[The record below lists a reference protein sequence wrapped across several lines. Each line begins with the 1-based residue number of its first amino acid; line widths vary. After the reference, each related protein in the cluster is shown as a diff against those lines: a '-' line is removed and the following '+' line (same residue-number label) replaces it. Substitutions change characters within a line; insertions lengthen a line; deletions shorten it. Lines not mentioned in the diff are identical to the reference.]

1 MKKRLIALCMAIV
14 LVLGILPVSVM
25 AEGIG
30 ESDYLAAYA
39 KTVTVDGALDE
50 LAWSTHGVMTGTSA
64 NRAFGVLWSGSTLYL
79 GVVPESTDT
88 ELRVKLG
95 EAEIVV
101 TKTKA
106 SGIEGVSA
114 VWSANAVELAI
125 PYLVSS
131 YAQTCTL
138 ELHMADTAW
147 SGTLGFDSLE
157 RTFLPNLPNR
167 SDSDDSLGYKV
178 TTDSYTMYRKYVE
191 GVSNVGNRVD
201 LANFSVS
208 PLGSQTQTSSV
219 EFDFEASKMPVT
231 TAGNWIDNYI
241 ACHGMVVDLLDGTN
255 KDLVFGIS
263 NSSSGLV
270 FCLNNNSN
278 QTVQTVELH
287 KNLHEKF
294 HVRINWLLDGKVE
307 LYIDDQLT
315 GTLAS
320 TRQKAY
326 WSASGTNTLMFNL
339 CTDSAA
345 PAADG
350 SDDYEVTVSNVRVG
364 NTLGKSVLDTM
375 TFADIA
381 GENVSADGVFSNL
394 NLPKTWSNGQI
405 NNAALTWTSSDPSV
419 ITNEG
424 VVTAAEVNQTVTLTA
439 SLVANPSETKS
450 FEVTVNQIPLTAYAA
465 SKEITVDG
473 ILDETAWLLPY
484 SFAVKQEGVNPLV
497 YTAWREQNVYIAVS
511 GIGSASSMS
520 LQIGETSWTVDLT
533 TGSSSSNGLTAA
545 VKDGTVEMKIDM
557 AAAGIAIADYQEVRG
572 FQITLTG
579 NGVNAALRSDRS
591 LLRFST
597 IYVNQ
602 INMSTAGDRDD
613 GVTVTENGA
622 IFAPTGTELV
632 GVYYYLSAS
641 DVDHTNDL
649 YVEQTL
655 NITNMPADGGLG
667 GSASGTGY
675 FFWVSYS
682 NTASAVCCVFSD
694 ESGNLTLQVR
704 PDGNKNGNVWAKD
717 FTLNRK
723 QGDTFKLG
731 LLWQPDDTVSVYVDG
746 VLIGSQEYVNTYN
759 SGMHGNNTVCLLYQH
774 TTASSVCVK
783 VSNLALTSMK
793 TTYSSIKEEL
803 TVQNILKGMNL
814 NGVSTDLDLP
824 TSCKTA
830 YLGEVALEW
839 SSSNPSVLSNT
850 GVVKQPAGVA
860 ATVELTLKVNG
871 EVLWSVPVT
880 VLPASALADQTITV
894 LDVPFTAETVTVDG
908 KVTEEGWNL
917 NTKVLNGNAA
927 TGKFGAQ
934 WTTDTLYLAIKTSE
948 ESVALKINNKD
959 IALADAKTSDV
970 TELAIP
976 LETLDVTIQDYG
988 VEIPAQITLG
998 SGTWSGKLILMS
1010 TELFLSDTNA
1020 TRINMNICGTEP
1032 LSSDAE
1038 TDYQG
1043 YAKTADGWYLFDHYN
1058 ENGTNPARIRT
1069 YVITMGRKDRPAQAD
1084 LVEAL
1089 APLND
1094 RTKASWAEF
1103 DFLATSMPIY
1113 SFSDVVNPTVHF
1125 ASYGFGWALASE
1137 WDSPAT
1143 MNSDSVVFGIINT
1156 ERGLVLAAAG
1166 KDGTKAVDL
1175 GKKLGE
1181 QFRIG
1186 TRWET
1191 NGDVTIFLDG
1201 EKYAVLENMEVNR
1214 FALGSNFFSMNLIRS
1229 PEAASK
1235 PEDSFDIYVSNIA
1248 LGKSYGDSVFNA
1260 LTLESILGENSDAN
1274 NITSDLNLI
1283 QSIYSEQLK
1292 TDIGGITWKSSDPA
1306 VIDPTTGKVTPPSGS
1321 GKRVT
1326 ITASF
1331 GGQKKSF
1338 TLYVKSS
1345 DYSGGNVLYVLN
1357 DMAAASGAGI
1367 QGDLYFTLDKNHN
1380 SIIFDQGES
1389 KKVNEIILKDE
1400 DEINRLN
1407 ESVLTIWTSDDNQT
1421 YTQVDSF
1428 KILRAGKQT
1437 YLYDFEAT
1445 ARYIKVHCTHFD
1457 GTDAD
1462 FMGSLNEMISVG
1474 YDPVFGANDG
1484 EFSSRRNVIVKNTA
1498 SYACYDDA
1506 WTISKSSAGI
1516 TGTDA
1521 SIRVFCGSELLY
1533 HYVDGDNVIVRIPEI
1548 AANSTVT
1555 LTVLSGNES
1564 AMDISNKE
1572 FVYEVVYGTREA
1584 MSNSPEMP
1592 RRWLV
1597 TLGDGTIMAFDETA
1611 RCYSTSTDGGKSWG
1625 PTNAISVTD
1634 GWFSAAGGAVYD
1646 EAANRIIVIGFALAH
1661 YDVSDITKSDC
1672 KIRFIASDDRGQT
1685 WYRLKEV
1692 KPEEGHNLPTYFL
1705 SYTDPVKVPSYD
1717 GTGDGVDYVVPC
1729 GAQYDNNGSFC
1740 TYVLYSKDAG
1750 LTWTIGKD
1758 AIIYSFADS
1767 GVTSAEEAGVSE
1779 ATILP
1784 GVDGTGRAALVLYAR
1799 CQYENSRNFVRTYSY
1814 DNGITWTAPVEFTEV
1829 YTPNTQPIFHEMNG
1843 KQYLVWGGNNILG
1856 GNSYQRMPL
1865 NIAVS
1870 NDNLQT
1876 FENIQDLYS
1885 RYSLMGLTE
1894 ITANRVVNQSITNT
1908 GNSALISWRNW
1919 SKNAAYNNAIMT
1931 MRVDDFEK
1939 YFYRTKGAYDS
1950 FENSSVKYEGWF
1962 ANGNVSVSEA
1972 QHSEGEKS
1980 MKLSASSGAT
1990 RSIPYTQD
1998 GKISMNIYLND
2009 VNTANLSLDLASAYS
2024 NVYGKASPIGFQIR
2038 NGALTMLGADT
2049 AANVEL
2055 VQGWNTVVFTLNLT
2069 TEAAALKVNGQA
2081 VEVPVN
2087 TVIGDYV
2094 CYVNI
2099 SADSECYVDE
2109 FMVCSDSTAGA
2120 DPAPQPEQYTLNLST
2135 ASESVKIGSTV
2146 YANVDV
2152 SAEPA
2157 VFATGKIQLA
2167 YDSSKLTFKE
2177 MASTLHGA
2185 SVRNE
2190 NGVLAI
2196 ESTAN
2201 TLHNPA
2207 YALAFEAV
2215 GTGDAVI
2222 TITSAAFSM
2231 MQNAAD
2237 TDLIAANIQN
2247 GNLKVAIS
2255 QDRVIV
2261 PVIPGAINSP
2271 TTSISENLPFTDV
2284 STMDWFYDDVKFV
2297 SEKGIMNGTSRNT
2310 FGPNVAITRGM
2321 IVTILYR
2328 MEGEP
2333 AVTRDCPF
2341 TDVKSG
2347 SYYEKGVSW
2356 ASEND
2361 IVSGYG
2367 NGIFGPNDE
2376 ITREQLAAILFRYA
2390 QYKKFDVNAKT
2401 DLTKYADYNKVS
2413 TWASNALNWANANGL
2428 VNGAGRTSLNP
2439 KGYATRCQSAA
2450 ILHRFYTLFVK

>member
-1 MKKRLIALCMAIV
+1 MKKRMIALCMAIV
-14 LVLGILPVSVM
+14 LILGLFPVSVM
-25 AEGIG
+25 AEEGTG
-30 ESDYLAAYA
+30 KSKYLAAFA
-39 KTVTVDGALDE
+39 QTVSVDGALDE
-50 LAWSTHGVMTGTSA
+50 LAWSKHGTMTGQSGT
-64 NRAFGVLWSGSTLYL
+64 RAFGILWSGSMVYF
-79 GVVPESTDT
+79 GIVPEPADT

-95 EAEIVV
+95 DAEITV
-101 TKTKA
+101 TKD
-106 SGIEGVSA
+106 GVSGTAGAAAKWGTSAIELA
-114 VWSANAVELAI
+114 VPYAVSRYSQTCAVEL
-125 PYLVSS
+125 
-131 YAQTCTL
+131 
-138 ELHMADTAW
+138 HMSDASWT
-147 SGTLGFDSLE
+147 GTLGFDSLE
-157 RTFLPNLPNR
+157 RSFLPNLPTR
-167 SDSDDSLGYKV
+167 SASSESVGYNV
-178 TTDSYTMYRKYVE
+178 SADSYTMYRKYVE
-191 GVSNVGNRVD
+191 GVSSVANRVY
-201 LANFSVS
+201 LANYGVS
-208 PLGSQTQTSSV
+208 EFASQTQASTI
-219 EFDFEASKMPVT
+219 EFDFEASKMPAT
-231 TAGNWIDNYI
+231 ETGTWIDSYI
-241 ACHGMVVDLLDGTN
+241 ACYGAVVDILDGAT

-263 NSSSGLV
+263 NSSTGLV
-270 FCLNNNSN
+270 FNLNNNSDKS
-278 QTVQTVELH
+278 VQTVELH
-287 KNLHEKF
+287 KGLHEKF
-294 HVRINWLLDGKVE
+294 HVRVDWSLEGTVE
-307 LYIDDQLT
+307 LYIDDLLT
-315 GTLAS
+315 GTFAL
-320 TRQKAY
+320 TRQKAL
-326 WSASGTNTLMFNL
+326 WSGSGTNTLMFNL
-339 CTDSAA
+339 CTASEA

-350 SDDYEVTVSNVRVG
+350 SEDYEVTVSNVRVG
-364 NTLGKSVLDTM
+364 NTRGKSVLDTM

-381 GENVSADGVFSNL
+381 GENVSADEVFANL

-405 NNAALTWTSSDPSV
+405 SNAALTWKSSDPSV
-419 ITNEG
+419 ITDEG
-424 VVTAAEVNQTVTLTA
+424 VVTAAEVNKTITMTAALTA
-439 SLVANPSETKS
+439 DPTETKS
-450 FEVTVNQIPLTAYAA
+450 FDVTVNQIPFTAYAA
-465 SKEITVDG
+465 AKEITVDG
-473 ILDETAWLLPY
+473 SLDETAWILPQR
-484 SFAVKQEGVNPLV
+484 FAVKQGETDP
-497 YTAWREQNVYIAVS
+497 YAYFAWREQQAYIAVS
-511 GIGSASSMS
+511 GIGSANS
-520 LQIGETSWTVDLT
+520 LELQLGEKNWTVDLT
-533 TGSSSSNGLTAA
+533 GGAVSSNGLEAA
-545 VKDGTVEMKIDM
+545 VQNGTAEMKIDM
-557 AAAGIAIADYQEVRG
+557 SASGFALDDYNELRRVQIKLSGGDTAAS
-572 FQITLTG
+572 
-579 NGVNAALRSDRS
+579 LRSGTA

-597 IYVNQ
+597 IGVKQ
-602 INMSTAGDRDD
+602 IDMSKTGYID
-613 GVTVTENGA
+613 GAVVTENSA
-622 IFAPTGTELV
+622 TFTPTDTKLDRA
-632 GVYYYLSAS
+632 YYYLSAS
-641 DVDHTNDL
+641 DVAHTDDL

-655 NITNMPADGGLG
+655 NITNMPAGGGLT
-667 GSASGTGY
+667 GSASGNGY
-675 FFWVSYS
+675 FFWVSY
-682 NTASAVCCVFSD
+682 NKTGSAVCCVFSD
-694 ESGNLTLQVR
+694 AAGNLTLQIR
-704 PDGNKNGNVWAKD
+704 PDGNKAGTWAKN
-717 FTLNRK
+717 FALNRK
-723 QGDTFKLG
+723 QGETFKLG
-731 LLWQPDDTVSVYVDG
+731 LLWQPDDTASVYVDG
-746 VLIGSQEYVNTYN
+746 CMVGSQAYVSTYN
-759 SGMHGNNTVCLLYQH
+759 GGWHGNNTVCLLYQH
-774 TTASSVCVK
+774 TTASNVCVK
-783 VSNLALTSMK
+783 VSNLSVTSMK
-793 TTYSSIKEEL
+793 AAYSSIAEEL
-803 TVQNILKGMNL
+803 TVQNVLKGINL
-814 NGVSTDLDLP
+814 SSVSTDLNLP
-824 TSCKTA
+824 QTYQTA
-830 YLGEVALEW
+830 YLGNVALEW
-839 SSSNPSVLSNT
+839 SSSNTGVLSNT
-850 GVVKQPAGVA
+850 GAVKQPSGVA

-871 EVLWSVPVT
+871 KTLWSVPVT
-880 VLPASALADQTITV
+880 VLPASALDDQTITV
-894 LDVPFTAETVTVDG
+894 LDVPFTSDAVDVDG
-908 KVTEEGWNL
+908 KAVEEGWNL
-917 NTKVLNGNAA
+917 NTKVLSGNTA

-934 WTTDTLYLAIKTSE
+934 WTTDTLYMAIKTAE
-948 ESVALKINNKD
+948 ED
-959 IALADAKTSDV
+959 IALNIGGKTISLDSAAKGDV
-970 TELAIP
+970 TEIAIP
-976 LETLDVTIQDYG
+976 LETLGISIQDYG

-998 SGTWSGKLILMS
+998 SGVWNGKLILTS
-1010 TELFLSDTNA
+1010 TDLFISDTNS
-1020 TRINMNICGTEP
+1020 TRMDMNICGTQS
-1032 LSSDAE
+1032 LGSDTK
-1038 TDYQG
+1038 TDNQG
-1043 YAKTADGWYLFDHYN
+1043 YAQTADGWYLFDHYDAGGN
-1058 ENGTNPARIRT
+1058 NPTRIRT
-1069 YVITMGRKDRPAQAD
+1069 YVITMGRKDRSAQAE
-1084 LVEAL
+1084 LVKAM

-1094 RTKASWAEF
+1094 RTKASYAEF
-1103 DFLATSMPIY
+1103 DFLATSMPVY

-1125 ASYGFGWALASE
+1125 ASYGFGWALSSE
-1137 WDSPAT
+1137 WDSTTT

-1175 GKKLGE
+1175 GKTLGE

-1191 NGDVTIFLDG
+1191 NGDVTIFMDG
-1201 EKYAVLENMEVNR
+1201 EKFVVLENMEVNR
-1214 FALGSNFFSMNLIRS
+1214 YALGSNFFAMNLIRS
-1229 PEAASK
+1229 PEAAAK
-1235 PEDSFDIYVSNIA
+1235 QEDSFDIYISNIA
-1248 LGKSYGDSVFNA
+1248 LGKSYGDSVFSA
-1260 LTLESILGENSDAN
+1260 LTLEDILGENADAN
-1274 NITSDLNLI
+1274 NVTSDVNLI
-1283 QSIYSEQLK
+1283 TSIYSEQLK
-1292 TDIGGITWKSSDPA
+1292 MDIGGITWESSDSA

-1345 DYSGGNVLYVLN
+1345 DYSGNVLYVLN

-1367 QGDLYFTLDKNHN
+1367 QGDLYFTLDENHN

-1407 ESVLTIWTSDDNQT
+1407 ESVLTVWTSDDNQT

-1428 KILRAGKQT
+1428 KILRTGKQT

-1457 GTDAD
+1457 GTEAD
-1462 FMGSLNEMISVG
+1462 FKGSLNDMITVA
-1474 YDPVFGANDG
+1474 YENVFGANGG
-1484 EFSSRRNVIVKNTA
+1484 EFTSRKNVIVKNTA
-1498 SYACYDDA
+1498 SYTCFDDA
-1506 WTISKSSAGI
+1506 WTIAKSTAGV
-1516 TGTDA
+1516 TGSDA

-1533 HYVDGDNVIVRIPEI
+1533 HYTDGDNVVVRIPEI
-1548 AANSTVT
+1548 AANGAVT
-1555 LTVLSGNES
+1555 LTILSGNDD

-1584 MSNSPEMP
+1584 MVNSFETP
-1592 RRWLV
+1592 RRWLI
-1597 TLGDGTIMAFDETA
+1597 TLNDGTIMAFDESA
-1611 RCYSTSTDGGKSWG
+1611 RCYSTSTDGGKSWTA
-1625 PTNAISVTD
+1625 TNAITVTD

-1646 EAANRIIVIGFALAH
+1646 EATDRIIVMGFALGQ
-1661 YDVSDITKSDC
+1661 YVVSDITKSDC

-1685 WYRLKEV
+1685 WYRLEEV
-1692 KPEEGHNLPTYFL
+1692 KPEEGHELPTYFL

-1717 GTGDGVDYVVPC
+1717 GTGNGVDYVVPC

-1750 LTWTIGKD
+1750 LSWTIGKD

-1767 GVTSAEEAGVSE
+1767 GVSSAAEAGVSE

-1799 CQYENSRNFVRTYSY
+1799 CQYENSQNFVRTYSY
-1814 DNGITWTAPVEFTEV
+1814 DNGVTWTAPVEFSDV

-1865 NIAVS
+1865 NIAIS
-1870 NDNLQT
+1870 KDGLQT

-1894 ITANRVVNQSITNT
+1894 ITANRVVNQSITDA
-1908 GNSALISWRNW
+1908 GDSVLISWRNW
-1919 SKNAAYNNAIMT
+1919 SKNAAYNNVIMT

-1939 YFYRTKGAYDS
+1939 YFNRTKGAYDS
-1950 FENSSVKYEGWF
+1950 FENSNIKYEGWF
-1962 ANGNVSVSEA
+1962 SNGNVSVSSE
-1972 QHSEGEKS
+1972 QHSEGQKS
-1980 MKLSASSGAT
+1980 MKLSASSSAV

-2049 AANVEL
+2049 AANVKL
-2055 VQGWNTVVFTLNLT
+2055 VQGWNTVVFTLNLA
-2069 TEAAALKVNGQA
+2069 TEAATLEVNGQE

-2190 NGVLAI
+2190 NGVLTI

-2215 GTGDAVI
+2215 GTGDAAI

-2237 TDLIAANIQN
+2237 ADLIAANIQN
-2247 GNLKVAIS
+2247 GTLKVTIS

-2261 PVIPGAINSP
+2261 PVMPGAINSP
-2271 TTSISENLPFTDV
+2271 TTSTSENLPFTDV
-2284 STMDWFYDDVKFV
+2284 STRDWFYDDVKFV

-2310 FGPNVAITRGM
+2310 FGPNLAITRGM

-2333 AVTRDCPF
+2333 AITKDCPF

-2367 NGIFGPNDE
+2367 NGMFGPNDE

-2390 QYKKFDVNAKT
+2390 QHKKFDVSAKT
-2401 DLTKYADYNKVS
+2401 DLTGYADYNKVS

>member
-64 NRAFGVLWSGSTLYL
+64 NRAFGVLWSGNTLYL

-95 EAEIVV
+95 EAEITV
-101 TKTKA
+101 TKTEA

-114 VWSANAVELAI
+114 VWGANAVEVAI

-131 YAQTCTL
+131 YMQTCTL
-138 ELHMADTAW
+138 ELHMADTVW

-167 SDSDDSLGYKV
+167 SDSDDSLGHKV
-178 TTDSYTMYRKYVE
+178 TADSYTMYRKYVE
-191 GVSNVGNRVD
+191 GASNVGNRVD

-208 PLGSQTQTSSV
+208 PLGSQTQTATV

-231 TAGNWIDNYI
+231 TAGSWIDNYI
-241 ACHGMVVDLLDGTN
+241 ACHGMVVDLLDGTS

-263 NSSSGLV
+263 NSESGLV
-270 FCLNNNSN
+270 FNLNNNSN
-278 QTVQTVELH
+278 QTVQTVALH
-287 KNLHEKF
+287 KKLHEKF

-315 GTLAS
+315 ETLAS
-320 TRQKAY
+320 TRQKAN

-394 NLPKTWSNGQI
+394 NLPQTWSNGQI
-405 NNAALTWTSSDPSV
+405 NNAALTWTSSNPSV

-450 FEVTVNQIPLTAYAA
+450 FDVTVNQIPLTAYAA
-465 SKEITVDG
+465 SKDITVDG

-520 LQIGETSWTVDLT
+520 LQIGETSWAVDLT

-545 VKDGTVEMKIDM
+545 VKDGIVEMKIDM
-557 AAAGIAIADYQEVRG
+557 TAAGIAIADYQEVRG
-572 FQITLTG
+572 FQIRLTG
-579 NGVNAALRSDRS
+579 NGVNTALRSDRS

-597 IYVNQ
+597 IGVKQ
-602 INMSTAGDRDD
+602 IDMSKTGYID
-613 GVTVTENGA
+613 GAVVTENSA
-622 IFAPTGTELV
+622 TFIPTDTELDRA
-632 GVYYYLSAS
+632 YYYLSAS
-641 DVDHTNDL
+641 DVAHTDDL

-655 NITNMPADGGLG
+655 NITNMPAGGGLT
-667 GSASGTGY
+667 GSASGNGY
-675 FFWVSYS
+675 FFWVSY
-682 NTASAVCCVFSD
+682 NKTGSAVCCVFSD
-694 ESGNLTLQVR
+694 AAGNLTLQIR
-704 PDGNKNGNVWAKD
+704 PDGNKADTWAKN
-717 FTLNRK
+717 FALNRK
-723 QGDTFKLG
+723 QGETFKLG
-731 LLWQPDDTVSVYVDG
+731 LLWQPDDTASVYVDG
-746 VLIGSQEYVNTYN
+746 CMVGSQAYVSTYN
-759 SGMHGNNTVCLLYQH
+759 GGWHGNNTVCLLYQH
-774 TTASSVCVK
+774 TTASNVCVK
-783 VSNLALTSMK
+783 VSNLSVTSMK
-793 TTYSSIKEEL
+793 AAYSSIAEEL
-803 TVQNILKGMNL
+803 TVQNVLKGINL
-814 NGVSTDLDLP
+814 SSVSTDLNLP
-824 TSCKTA
+824 QTYQTA
-830 YLGEVALEW
+830 YLGNVALEW
-839 SSSNPSVLSNT
+839 SSSNTGVLSNT
-850 GVVKQPAGVA
+850 GAVKQPSGVA

-871 EVLWSVPVT
+871 KTLWSVPVT
-880 VLPASALADQTITV
+880 VLPASALDDQTITV
-894 LDVPFTAETVTVDG
+894 LDVPFTSDAVDVDG
-908 KVTEEGWNL
+908 KVVEEGWNL
-917 NTKVLNGNAA
+917 NTKVLSGNTA

-934 WTTDTLYLAIKTSE
+934 WTADTLYMAIKTAE
-948 ESVALKINNKD
+948 ED
-959 IALADAKTSDV
+959 IALNIGGKTISLDSAAKGDV
-970 TELAIP
+970 TEIAIP
-976 LETLDVTIQDYG
+976 LEPLGISIQDYG

-998 SGTWSGKLILMS
+998 SGVWNGKLILTS
-1010 TELFLSDTNA
+1010 TDLFISDTNS
-1020 TRINMNICGTEP
+1020 TRMDMNICGTEP

-1235 PEDSFDIYVSNIA
+1235 PEDSFDIYISNIA
-1248 LGKSYGDSVFNA
+1248 LGKSYGDSVFSA
-1260 LTLESILGENSDAN
+1260 LTLEDILGENADAN
-1274 NITSDLNLI
+1274 NVTSDLNLI
-1283 QSIYSEQLK
+1283 TSIYSEQLK
-1292 TDIGGITWKSSDPA
+1292 MDIDGITWESSDA
-1306 VIDPTTGKVTPPSGS
+1306 NVIDPATGNVTPPSGS

-1326 ITASF
+1326 ITAKF
-1331 GGQKKSF
+1331 GDQQKSF
-1338 TLYVKSS
+1338 TFYVKSS
-1345 DYSGGNVLYVLN
+1345 DYSGNVLYVLN
-1357 DMAAASGAGI
+1357 DMAAASGAGR
-1367 QGDLYFTLDKNHN
+1367 QGDLYFTLDENHN

-1407 ESVLTIWTSDDNQT
+1407 ESVLTVWTSDDNQT

-1428 KILRAGKQT
+1428 KILRMGKQT

-1457 GTDAD
+1457 GTEAD
-1462 FMGSLNEMISVG
+1462 FKGSLNDMITVA
-1474 YDPVFGANDG
+1474 YENVFGANSG
-1484 EFSSRRNVIVKNTA
+1484 EFTSRKNVIVKNTA
-1498 SYACYDDA
+1498 SYTCFDDA

-1516 TGTDA
+1516 TGMDA
-1521 SIRVFCGSELLY
+1521 SIRVFCGRELLY

-1572 FVYEVVYGTREA
+1572 YVYEVVYGTREA
-1584 MSNSPEMP
+1584 MSNSLETP

-1597 TLGDGTIMAFDETA
+1597 TLNDETIMAFDETA
-1611 RCYSTSTDGGKSWG
+1611 RFYSTSTDGGKSWG
-1625 PTNAISVTD
+1625 STNAITVTD

-1646 EAANRIIVIGFALAH
+1646 EATDRIIVMGFALAG
-1661 YDVSDITKSDC
+1661 YDDSDIRKSDC

-1685 WYRLKEV
+1685 WKRLEEV
-1692 KPEEGHNLPTYFL
+1692 KPEEGHELPTYFL

-1767 GVTSAEEAGVSE
+1767 GVASAEEAGVSE

-1784 GVDGTGRAALVLYAR
+1784 GVDETGRAALVLYAR

-1894 ITANRVVNQSITNT
+1894 ITANRVVNQSITNA
-1908 GNSALISWRNW
+1908 GNSVLISWRNW

-1962 ANGNVSVSEA
+1962 ANGNVSVSGA

-2069 TEAAALKVNGQA
+2069 AKTAALEINGQS
-2081 VEVPVN
+2081 VDVPVN
-2087 TVIGDYV
+2087 ATIGDYV

-2190 NGVLAI
+2190 NGVLVI
-2196 ESTAN
+2196 ESTTN

-2207 YALAFEAV
+2207 YVLAFEAV
-2215 GTGDAVI
+2215 GTGDAAI

-2237 TDLIAANIQN
+2237 ADLIAANIQN
-2247 GNLKVAIS
+2247 GTLKVTIS

-2261 PVIPGAINSP
+2261 PVIPGVINSP
-2271 TTSISENLPFTDV
+2271 ATSTSENLPFTDV
-2284 STMDWFYDDVKFV
+2284 STRDWFYDDVKFV

-2310 FGPNVAITRGM
+2310 FGPNLAITRGM

-2401 DLTKYADYNKVS
+2401 DLTEYADYNKVS

>member
-30 ESDYLAAYA
+30 KSDYLAAYA
-39 KTVTVDGALDE
+39 KTVTVDGTLDE

-64 NRAFGVLWSGSTLYL
+64 NRAFGVLWSGNTLYL

-95 EAEIVV
+95 EAEITV
-101 TKTKA
+101 TKTEA

-114 VWSANAVELAI
+114 VWGANAVEVAI

-131 YAQTCTL
+131 YMQTCTL
-138 ELHMADTAW
+138 ELHMADTVW

-167 SDSDDSLGYKV
+167 SDSDDSLGHKV
-178 TTDSYTMYRKYVE
+178 TADSYTMYRKYVE
-191 GVSNVGNRVD
+191 GASNVGNRVD

-208 PLGSQTQTSSV
+208 PLGSQTQTATV

-231 TAGNWIDNYI
+231 TAGSWIDNYI
-241 ACHGMVVDLLDGTN
+241 ACHGMVVDLLDGTS

-263 NSSSGLV
+263 NSESGLV
-270 FCLNNNSN
+270 FNLNNNSN
-278 QTVQTVELH
+278 QTVQTVALH
-287 KNLHEKF
+287 KKLHEKF

-315 GTLAS
+315 ETLAS
-320 TRQKAY
+320 TRQKAN

-394 NLPKTWSNGQI
+394 NLPQTWSNGQI
-405 NNAALTWTSSDPSV
+405 NNAALTWTSSNPSV

-450 FEVTVNQIPLTAYAA
+450 FDVTVNQIPLTAYAA
-465 SKEITVDG
+465 SKDITVDG

-520 LQIGETSWTVDLT
+520 LQIGETSWAVDLT

-545 VKDGTVEMKIDM
+545 VKDGIVEMKIDM
-557 AAAGIAIADYQEVRG
+557 TAAGIAIADYQEVRG
-572 FQITLTG
+572 FQIRLTG
-579 NGVNAALRSDRS
+579 NGVNTALRSDRS

-597 IYVNQ
+597 IGVKQ
-602 INMSTAGDRDD
+602 IDMSKTGYID
-613 GVTVTENGA
+613 GAVVTENSA
-622 IFAPTGTELV
+622 TFIPTDTELDRA
-632 GVYYYLSAS
+632 YYYLSAS
-641 DVDHTNDL
+641 DVAHTDDL

-655 NITNMPADGGLG
+655 NITNMPAGGGLT
-667 GSASGTGY
+667 GSASGNGY
-675 FFWVSYS
+675 FSWVSY
-682 NTASAVCCVFSD
+682 NKTGSAVCCVFSD
-694 ESGNLTLQVR
+694 AAGNLTLQIR
-704 PDGNKNGNVWAKD
+704 PDGNKADTWAKN
-717 FTLNRK
+717 FALNRK
-723 QGDTFKLG
+723 QGETFKLG
-731 LLWQPDDTVSVYVDG
+731 LLWQPDDTASVYVDG
-746 VLIGSQEYVNTYN
+746 CMVGSQAYVSTYN
-759 SGMHGNNTVCLLYQH
+759 GGWHGNNTVCLLYQH
-774 TTASSVCVK
+774 TTASNVCVR
-783 VSNLALTSMK
+783 VSNLSVTSMK
-793 TTYSSIKEEL
+793 AAYSSIAEEL
-803 TVQNILKGMNL
+803 TVQNVLKGINL
-814 NGVSTDLDLP
+814 SSVSTDLNLP
-824 TSCKTA
+824 QTYQTA
-830 YLGEVALEW
+830 YLGNVALEW
-839 SSSNPSVLSNT
+839 SSSNTGVLSNT
-850 GVVKQPAGVA
+850 GAVKQPSGVA

-871 EVLWSVPVT
+871 KTLWSVPVT
-880 VLPASALADQTITV
+880 VLPASALDDQTITV
-894 LDVPFTAETVTVDG
+894 LDVPFTSDAVDVDG
-908 KVTEEGWNL
+908 KVVEEGWNL
-917 NTKVLNGNAA
+917 NTKVLSGNTA

-934 WTTDTLYLAIKTSE
+934 WTADTLYMAIKTAE
-948 ESVALKINNKD
+948 ED
-959 IALADAKTSDV
+959 IALNIGGKTISLDSAAKGDV
-970 TELAIP
+970 TEIAIP
-976 LETLDVTIQDYG
+976 LEPLGISIQDYG

-998 SGTWSGKLILMS
+998 SGVWNGKLILTS
-1010 TELFLSDTNA
+1010 TDLFISDTNS
-1020 TRINMNICGTEP
+1020 TRMDMNICGTEP

-1235 PEDSFDIYVSNIA
+1235 PEDSFDIYISNIA
-1248 LGKSYGDSVFNA
+1248 LGKSYGDSVFSA
-1260 LTLESILGENSDAN
+1260 LTLEDILGENADAN
-1274 NITSDLNLI
+1274 NVTSDLNLI
-1283 QSIYSEQLK
+1283 TSIYSEQLK
-1292 TDIGGITWKSSDPA
+1292 MDIDGITWESSDA
-1306 VIDPTTGKVTPPSGS
+1306 NVIDPATGNVTPPSGS

-1326 ITASF
+1326 ITAKF
-1331 GGQKKSF
+1331 GDQQKSF
-1338 TLYVKSS
+1338 TFYVKSS
-1345 DYSGGNVLYVLN
+1345 DYSGNVLYVLN
-1357 DMAAASGAGI
+1357 DMAAASGAGR
-1367 QGDLYFTLDKNHN
+1367 QGDLYFTLDENHN

-1407 ESVLTIWTSDDNQT
+1407 ESVLTVWTSDDNQT

-1428 KILRAGKQT
+1428 KILRMGKQT

-1457 GTDAD
+1457 GTEAD
-1462 FMGSLNEMISVG
+1462 FKGSLNDMITVA
-1474 YDPVFGANDG
+1474 YENVFGANSG
-1484 EFSSRRNVIVKNTA
+1484 EFTSRKNVIVKNTA
-1498 SYACYDDA
+1498 SYTCFDDA

-1521 SIRVFCGSELLY
+1521 SIRVFCGRELLY

-1572 FVYEVVYGTREA
+1572 YVYEVVYGTREA
-1584 MSNSPEMP
+1584 MSNSLETP

-1597 TLGDGTIMAFDETA
+1597 TLNDETIMAFDETA
-1611 RCYSTSTDGGKSWG
+1611 RFYSTSTDGGKSWG
-1625 PTNAISVTD
+1625 STNAITVTD

-1646 EAANRIIVIGFALAH
+1646 EATDRIIVMGFALAG
-1661 YDVSDITKSDC
+1661 YDDSDIRKSDC

-1685 WYRLKEV
+1685 WKRLEEV
-1692 KPEEGHNLPTYFL
+1692 KPEEGHELPTYFL

-1767 GVTSAEEAGVSE
+1767 GVASAEEAGVSE

-1784 GVDGTGRAALVLYAR
+1784 GVDETGRAALVLYAR

-1894 ITANRVVNQSITNT
+1894 ITANRVVNQSITNA
-1908 GNSALISWRNW
+1908 GNSVLISWRNW

-1962 ANGNVSVSEA
+1962 ANGNVSVSGA

-2069 TEAAALKVNGQA
+2069 AKTAALEINGQS
-2081 VEVPVN
+2081 VDVPVN
-2087 TVIGDYV
+2087 ATIGDYV

-2190 NGVLAI
+2190 NGVLVI
-2196 ESTAN
+2196 ESAAN

-2207 YALAFEAV
+2207 YVLAFEAV
-2215 GTGDAVI
+2215 GTGDAAI

-2237 TDLIAANIQN
+2237 ADLIAANIQN
-2247 GNLKVAIS
+2247 GTLKVTIS

-2271 TTSISENLPFTDV
+2271 TTSTSENLPFTDV
-2284 STMDWFYDDVKFV
+2284 STRDWFYDDVKFV

-2310 FGPNVAITRGM
+2310 FGPNLAITRGM

-2333 AVTRDCPF
+2333 AITKDCPF

-2367 NGIFGPNDE
+2367 NGMFGPNDE

-2390 QYKKFDVNAKT
+2390 QHKKFDVSAKT
-2401 DLTKYADYNKVS
+2401 DLTGYADYNKVS
-2413 TWASNALNWANANGL
+2413 AWASNALNWANANGL
-2428 VNGAGRTSLNP
+2428 VNGAGRNSLNP